1 MTMAAA
7 IQALTALLL
16 AAAIGPL
23 APPVVAGTTQ
33 ALNHYLDPEHHPR
46 IKAYLIKKD
55 NDR

>member
-7 IQALTALLL
+7 IQVLTALLL

-33 ALNHYLDPEHHPR
+33 ALNYYLDPEHHPR